1 MNIMDIKKPYTIM
14 PDSRKTSHEEEY
26 WRNNLSNG
34 KSVILIVCTTFNYC
48 KFIIELTDTEK
59 EAILKKEDNI
69 ILNNYGATFLEAGDS
84 YDEDKN
90 IEDIDSFSEEELIE
104 IQKKMPELDDS
115 YNGDQ
120 ELLEMNGWEHY
131 DTIYSFS
138 SGCELILIENAD

>member
-84 YDEDKN
+84 YDEDHN
-90 IEDIDSFSEEELIE
+90 FVNEETFTEEELLE
-104 IQKKMPELDDS
+104 IQKKIPDFDCGVF
-115 YNGDQ
+115 GDQ
-120 ELLEMNGWEHY
+120 ELLEINGWEHY

-138 SGCELILIENAD
+138 SGCELILIEDAD